1 MAALTKCVASCVF
14 PSKSIDHARTQYA
27 DVTDEL
33 GLTILEV
40 IYKYGMD

>member
-14 PSKSIDHARTQYA
+14 PSKSIDHARTQ
-27 DVTDEL
+27 DDERTDKL
-33 GLTILEV
+33 GLTTVEV